1 MGSIKLPSGPIVRCP
16 VQCHEIHSSF
26 CASSCMQNIAQNGS
40 MIARF
45 SLPTALLLC
54 AYTPGCCGHFVP
66 LGPHRICPFVAVWH
80 LAFCSHNA
88 HSFNAHDK
96 ISLFL
101 RLANIS
107 LLMSHLDLPFNPWW
121 TVEWLV
127 PCRLL
132 WMQLLRMC
140 QQLFPWLFAFTSWGV
155 YQEVLLTHMLN
166 LFFNLLRNFYVV
178 FSNSCTVFFQS
189 HGQCPRFLFL
199 HMLASQNLLLWFLL
213 VTVIQ

>member
-66 LGPHRICPFVAVWH
+66 LGPHRICPFVAAWH

-101 RLANIS
+101 RLANTS
-107 LLMSHLDLPFNPWW
+107 LLMNEKIWISHSTPDG
-121 TVEWLV
+121 
-127 PCRLL
+127 
-132 WMQLLRMC
+132 QLSC
-140 QQLFPWLFAFTSWGV
+140 LFPVG
-155 YQEVLLTHMLN
+155 Y
-166 LFFNLLRNFYVV
+166 YGC
-178 FSNSCTVFFQS
+178 SC
-189 HGQCPRFLFL
+189 
-199 HMLASQNLLLWFLL
+199 
-213 VTVIQ
+213 